1 MGFTILPHEPTL
13 GEIMGSSFGGGF
25 QKGIE
30 GILEKRL
37 KNQGITPYQELLS
50 KERSSESNRK
60 QQQNL
65 MTTFFKLAENNPQFM
80 NMSQD
85 DMLGILNKASQSLS
99 SGKSIPQALQE
110 ALPGFKMPET
120 EPQLAEQPQPAQ
132 PPVQQKKQVETPKTK
147 GKKELKPL
155 SSDEIRKI
163 IAKQPGKDPKQKLN
177 NAAKYLRSLG
187 YDVNL

>member
-1 MGFTILPHEPTL
+1 MGFTVLPHEPTL

-25 QKGIE
+25 QKGVE

-50 KERSSESNRK
+50 KERSSESSRK

-65 MTTFFKLAENNPQFM
+65 LTTFFKLAENNPQFM

-85 DMLGILNKASQSLS
+85 DLFGILTKATQNLAA
-99 SGKSIPQALQE
+99 GKSIPQALQE
-110 ALPGFKMPET
+110 AMPGYKMPEL
-120 EPQLAEQPQPAQ
+120 ESQSAAQAQAPQAPIQEKKEAEA
-132 PPVQQKKQVETPKTK
+132 PKAK

-163 IAKQPGKDPKQKLN
+163 IAKQPGKDPKQKLQ

-187 YDVNL
+187 YDVKL